1 MDKKI
6 LVIVESPGKITKI
19 SKILGSK
26 YIVKACMGIFRDLDP
41 KKMSID
47 FDNNFEP
54 EYIITK
60 PDVVRNLKSISKNV
74 SEILLATDN
83 DIEGHGMAQALLDV
97 LKPKKYSRVLFN
109 EISKKAVLAGIKNG
123 TDIDQNQVSAQKTR
137 RVFDRLFGYML
148 SPIVT
153 KQTGGKS
160 AGRVQSAAVRIIID
174 KENEIINFMEN
185 NSDLSSF
192 RISGKISGLKVGL
205 YSLTENPNSESPHK
219 GKLTSIKLSVGSNP
233 NKLATDFLRLC
244 LKSKFI
250 VHAVFDKPATRSP
263 PAPFTTS
270 TLQQEANR
278 KHGMSIDVTMKV
290 AQKLYEGGY
299 ITYMRTDSVEI
310 SEDGHKEI
318 QKVIEKEFG
327 TNYYKKN
334 TFRNKNKSAQLAH
347 ECIRPVHPELL
358 DLESETHGVDDSQIK
373 LYKLIW
379 QRTIASQM
387 QPAQL
392 NITTIQINISKYNT
406 LSPFYYF
413 QSQIEK
419 VVFLGFMKVYTESV
433 DDEVETDT
441 MANFKGTIP
450 KVGSVLIMES
460 IIAKQEYMRP
470 PIRFTQASLV
480 KKLEELG
487 IGRPATYVNSIK
499 TILDRGYV
507 ETGNVPGIKKDITI
521 LQIKSKDNKHVMEI
535 DESQTEILLG
545 KEMKKIL
552 PTELGKLVT
561 TYLLQNFSMLLDYK
575 FTAKMEADMDE
586 VANGNKVW
594 QKVVKKFYDKL
605 NPLVEQFKSE
615 PNLRSSSAKVLGLDS
630 DNNEIATVITKNG
643 PAIVRT
649 IGKKAYYAN
658 IPKGI
663 KIDDIDL
670 GTAISLLNDAVRVL
684 GTYENADVTIRKSK
698 AGTHYISYGAKKY
711 CPIPPDT
718 DINSIK
724 LKSAIKLIKISESNV
739 IAEFNIKGSVATVLK
754 GKGTYPPYI
763 QVVKGKTKKFYSIP
777 KSIDSAD
784 LTEKKVL
791 EIISIPKKKNPT
803 KKVPMKKVKK

>member
-6 LVIVESPGKITKI
+6 LVIVESPGKIAKI

-74 SEILLATDN
+74 SEVLLATDN

-137 RVFDRLFGYML
+137 RIFDRLFGYML

-205 YSLTENPNSESPHK
+205 YSLIGNPNSESPHK
-219 GKLTSIKLSVGSNP
+219 GKLTSIKLSTESNP

-318 QKVIEKEFG
+318 QK
-327 TNYYKKN
+327 
-334 TFRNKNKSAQLAH
+334 
-347 ECIRPVHPELL
+347 
-358 DLESETHGVDDSQIK
+358 
-373 LYKLIW
+373 
-379 QRTIASQM
+379 
-387 QPAQL
+387 
-392 NITTIQINISKYNT
+392 
-406 LSPFYYF
+406 
-413 QSQIEK
+413 
-419 VVFLGFMKVYTESV
+419 
-433 DDEVETDT
+433 
-441 MANFKGTIP
+441 
-450 KVGSVLIMES
+450 
-460 IIAKQEYMRP
+460 
-470 PIRFTQASLV
+470 
-480 KKLEELG
+480 
-487 IGRPATYVNSIK
+487 
-499 TILDRGYV
+499 
-507 ETGNVPGIKKDITI
+507 
-521 LQIKSKDNKHVMEI
+521 
-535 DESQTEILLG
+535 
-545 KEMKKIL
+545 
-552 PTELGKLVT
+552 
-561 TYLLQNFSMLLDYK
+561 
-575 FTAKMEADMDE
+575 
-586 VANGNKVW
+586 
-594 QKVVKKFYDKL
+594 
-605 NPLVEQFKSE
+605 
-615 PNLRSSSAKVLGLDS
+615 
-630 DNNEIATVITKNG
+630 
-643 PAIVRT
+643 
-649 IGKKAYYAN
+649 
-658 IPKGI
+658 
-663 KIDDIDL
+663 
-670 GTAISLLNDAVRVL
+670 
-684 GTYENADVTIRKSK
+684 
-698 AGTHYISYGAKKY
+698 
-711 CPIPPDT
+711 
-718 DINSIK
+718 
-724 LKSAIKLIKISESNV
+724 
-739 IAEFNIKGSVATVLK
+739 
-754 GKGTYPPYI
+754 
-763 QVVKGKTKKFYSIP
+763 
-777 KSIDSAD
+777 
-784 LTEKKVL
+784 
-791 EIISIPKKKNPT
+791 
-803 KKVPMKKVKK
+803 